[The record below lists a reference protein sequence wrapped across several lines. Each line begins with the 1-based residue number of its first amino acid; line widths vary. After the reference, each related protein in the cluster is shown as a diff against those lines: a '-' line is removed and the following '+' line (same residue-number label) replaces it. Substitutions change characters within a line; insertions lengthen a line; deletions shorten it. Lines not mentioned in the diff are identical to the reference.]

1 MEWDRARGEL
11 VLSSGRRFSAYC
23 GILGVGPE
31 SDAGLTA
38 GYYNAVSLWDET
50 IDDERPFSAEE
61 RREIA
66 DAMIARWNA
75 WAART

>member
-1 MEWDRARGEL
+1 VGPGARRIGL
-11 VLSSGRRFSAYC
+11 VVGPAFSRRTAEFSAS
-23 GILGVGPE
+23 GP
-31 SDAGLTA
+31 SLTPVLTA
-38 GYYNAVSLWDET
+38 GYDNAVSLWDET